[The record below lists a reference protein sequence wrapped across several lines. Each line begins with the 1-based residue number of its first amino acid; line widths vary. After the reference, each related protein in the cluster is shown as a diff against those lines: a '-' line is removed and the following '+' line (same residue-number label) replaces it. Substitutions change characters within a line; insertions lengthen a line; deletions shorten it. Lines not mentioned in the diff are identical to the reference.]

1 MNIVISI
8 MLIAIGVIIII
19 INRDDLLTFW
29 GIIGTM
35 FVACGL
41 SVLCLWLLGDKV
53 DYWLEQWFPDNA
65 RCIINEETSQVILTD
80 GGNYYLRKFST

>member
-41 SVLCLWLLGDKV
+41 SVLEPV
-53 DYWLEQWFPDNA
+53 
-65 RCIINEETSQVILTD
+65 
-80 GGNYYLRKFST
+80 